1 MTGKRGGL
9 EPAANKGLPNMK
21 DRGWKARLV
30 LRLLLGSVLFT
41 GWGCEGGMPRTP
53 PTVPLQT
60 ATSDPTEAQLL
71 MQLEQKWDNPQA
83 HYELARVYHKA
94 QNWTKAEQYYGNA
107 LGFDPANKA
116 AQAGY
121 VKMFLDRGET
131 AKAEQ
136 FANAYLRQAAL
147 AAPSVRELLRLGW
160 EFRQLNLDDYALRCF
175 QQAIQTAPDSFEAN
189 KQIGFFYR
197 DKGDAAKAK
206 QYLLRSFELNPRQP
220 DVAGALGKLGVIVE
234 LPSAPPEPVP
244 AKPK

>member
-1 MTGKRGGL
+1 MMGKRGGL
-9 EPAANKGLPNMK
+9 EPAATKGSPNTT
-21 DRGWKARLV
+21 DRVWAPTLV
-30 LRLLLGSVLFT
+30 LCVLFGSVLLI
-41 GWGCEGGMPRTP
+41 GWGCESPVRPTYS
-53 PTVPLQT
+53 TVPLAT
-60 ATSDPTEAQLL
+60 ATSDPTEAELLTQLN
-71 MQLEQKWDNPQA
+71 QKWDNPQT

-94 QNWTKAEQYYGNA
+94 QNWNKAEQYYTNA
-107 LGFDPANKA
+107 LGFDPAHKA

-136 FANAYLRQAAL
+136 FANGYIRQAAL
-147 AAPSVRELLRLGW
+147 ATSAVRETLRLGW

-175 QQAIQTAPDSFEAN
+175 QQAITTAPDSFEAN
-189 KQIGFFYR
+189 KQIGFYYR

-234 LPSAPPEPVP
+234 LPSSPPETIP
-244 AKPK
+244 ARPK